1 MMGIK
6 MFSQFMESRK
16 AMTDTCVIHG
26 LYAEISYT
34 YEGRPY
40 KIFVPFNRRKVPKCL
55 GMSVSLMTPEK
66 AMDITHQPGIPYFC
80 SASNFGSDSKI
91 TVTDQD
97 GDSIDI
103 TGNTI
108 INI

>member
-16 AMTDTCVIHG
+16 AMTDTCAIHG
-26 LYAEISYT
+26 TYAEISYI

-55 GMSVSLMTPEK
+55 GMWLALETTEKSV
-66 AMDITHQPGIPYFC
+66 DITHQPGIPYFC
-80 SASNFGSDSKI
+80 SPSTFGPNCKVILTNDENDKI
-91 TVTDQD
+91 ELT
-97 GDSIDI
+97 GDNVI
-103 TGNTI
+103 TI
-108 INI
+108 